1 MEKKEHNQVNDVIN
15 LEKSELYMAEI
26 YNIIDD
32 KEKISQYEKKYKK
45 RLYYHILL
53 SLNHKSFNEKE

>member
-32 KEKISQYEKKYKK
+32 KEKISQYEKKQRKNQK
-45 RLYYHILL
+45 T
-53 SLNHKSFNEKE
+53 

>member
-32 KEKISQYEKKYKK
+32 KEKISQYENLLMKKNQKIFL
-45 RLYYHILL
+45 RQ
-53 SLNHKSFNEKE
+53 F

>member
-26 YNIIDD
+26 YKGTSKNRLKLQII
-32 KEKISQYEKKYKK
+32 
-45 RLYYHILL
+45 L
-53 SLNHKSFNEKE
+53 